1 MGDAAEVRMLVT
13 AMISSA
19 YELNELIPNIELLF
33 FKMFC
38 SPITTAETRKEEDKE
53 DLLAGNIFAKQGI
66 NLGSIAYRSLLE
78 TVALNPK
85 KKHFKKILDHM
96 DRY

>member
-1 MGDAAEVRMLVT
+1 MSDPAEVRMLVT
-13 AMISSA
+13 SMISSA

-38 SPITTAETRKEEDKE
+38 SPITTAELRKEEDKE
-53 DLLAGNIFAKQGI
+53 DLLAGNIFSKQGI
-66 NLGSIAYRSLLE
+66 NLGSIAYRSMLE
-78 TVALNPK
+78 TVALYPK

-96 DRY
+96 ERY